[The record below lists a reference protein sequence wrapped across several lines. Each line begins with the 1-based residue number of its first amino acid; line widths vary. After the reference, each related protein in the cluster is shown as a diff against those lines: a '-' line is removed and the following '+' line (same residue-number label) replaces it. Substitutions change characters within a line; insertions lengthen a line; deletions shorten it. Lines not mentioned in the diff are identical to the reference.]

1 MASTGSLITKKVI
14 AYSLK
19 DLLKT
24 TPYQKISIKDIMAN
38 AEYRRQTFYDH
49 FTDKEDL
56 IVWIYQQELTEI
68 VEHFINYDHWTVIIK
83 RLVDYFEKNKLFYQK
98 TLLESYIFDAQ
109 LSDQLKQFIL
119 YLLTTHHANGGK
131 QTTTPN
137 DTASFYSFAIT
148 GTIKDWLFHDCQIDK
163 NLLTSFITNQLFLL
177 LGENKKTSLPS

>member
-24 TPYQKISIKDIMAN
+24 TPYQKISIKDIMSH

-56 IVWIYQQELTEI
+56 IIWIYHQELTEI

-98 TLLESYIFDAQ
+98 TLLESYVFDAQ
-109 LSDQLKQFIL
+109 LSTQLQQFIL
-119 YLLTTHHANGGK
+119 YLITHQK
-131 QTTTPN
+131 KE
-137 DTASFYSFAIT
+137 
-148 GTIKDWLFHDCQIDK
+148 TIKQIKPEEMADFYAFAVTGVIKNWLFHDCQTPK
-163 NLLTSFITNQLFLL
+163 EQLTSSIITQLSFLIR
-177 LGENKKTSLPS
+177 EK

>member
-24 TPYQKISIKDIMAN
+24 TPYQKISIKDIMSN

-56 IVWIYQQELTEI
+56 IIWIYQQELTEI

-83 RLVDYFEKNKLFYQK
+83 RLVDYFKKNKLFYQK
-98 TLLESYIFDAQ
+98 TLLESYVFDAQ
-109 LSDQLKQFIL
+109 LSIQLQQFIL
-119 YLLTTHHANGGK
+119 YLITHPKKETVK
-131 QTTTPN
+131 QTQSEE
-137 DTASFYSFAIT
+137 TADFYAFAVT
-148 GTIKDWLFHDCQIDK
+148 GVIKNWLFHDCQTPK
-163 NLLTSFITNQLFLL
+163 EQLTSSITTQLSFLIRD
-177 LGENKKTSLPS
+177 N

>member
-24 TPYQKISIKDIMAN
+24 TPYQKISIKDIMSH

-56 IVWIYQQELTEI
+56 IIWIYQQELTEI

-98 TLLESYIFDAQ
+98 TLLESYVFDAQ
-109 LSDQLKQFIL
+109 LSTQLQQFIL
-119 YLLTTHHANGGK
+119 YLITHQK
-131 QTTTPN
+131 KE
-137 DTASFYSFAIT
+137 
-148 GTIKDWLFHDCQIDK
+148 TIKQIKLEETADFYAFAVTGVIKNWLFHDCQTPK
-163 NLLTSFITNQLFLL
+163 EQLTSSIITQLSFLIR
-177 LGENKKTSLPS
+177 EK